1 MKHIIH
7 RKELIALRES
17 TEEFSKI
24 GQCSNL
30 NDYWKLVSTTKKIYD
45 DTGTGKYTTDEWK
58 GLVIGEPFL
67 NYWLLSF
74 GKYNDIY
81 FQGISTR
88 IEDGHGVDAWA
99 RDAKTEERFAVN
111 HKFFGYKN
119 TVLREHTAGIAWAAL
134 RYNDRPMI
142 ITTANEISIPVQ
154 DDIKA
159 ARGVV
164 ITRDHIEPLVNNQI
178 FWTEYQE
185 YLISNYSEY
194 LKVQQTAEIEAAR
207 RSSRPLE
214 DWQKID
220 MGILLS

>member
-1 MKHIIH
+1 
-7 RKELIALRES
+7 
-17 TEEFSKI
+17 
-24 GQCSNL
+24 
-30 NDYWKLVSTTKKIYD
+30 
-45 DTGTGKYTTDEWK
+45 
-58 GLVIGEPFL
+58 
-67 NYWLLSF
+67 
-74 GKYNDIY
+74 
-81 FQGISTR
+81 
-88 IEDGHGVDAWA
+88 
-99 RDAKTEERFAVN
+99 
-111 HKFFGYKN
+111 
-119 TVLREHTAGIAWAAL
+119 
-134 RYNDRPMI
+134 MI

-194 LKVQQTAEIEAAR
+194 LKVQQTAEIEVAR